1 MVVRQDR
8 RGTRVRAAFAGAML
22 VLLATGG
29 LAKDRTVKPDEL
41 QIPGPD
47 PGIELHLRH
56 KLVRIS
62 SAEFHRPVMFVHG
75 ATFPASSTFDAAL
88 PDGRSFME
96 ILAWW
101 DPRPYYAL
109 DIRGYGGST
118 RPPAMSQPPEAN
130 PPFARAADAVRDI
143 ETAVDY
149 VLKQSG
155 GKKITLIGWSW
166 GTTTTAAY
174 AARHPDK
181 VEKLILVSPVWLGVQ
196 PPANKGAYRTSTYE
210 SARAFAIA
218 GIPKERVEE
227 ISPRASFD
235 AWWAATLATD
245 PEGSKQT
252 PPVVRAP
259 NGALQDFAELW
270 ALGKPNYDPAA
281 IRAPTLL
288 IVGEW
293 DVVTPPLMAQTLYG
307 QLVNASER
315 RLVLLSEATHFMPI
329 EKHRM
334 RLIRE
339 VANFLQEQER

>member
-8 RGTRVRAAFAGAML
+8 RGARLTALFAGAAL
-22 VLLATGG
+22 TLLAT
-29 LAKDRTVKPDEL
+29 AAVARDRTLKPVDVR
-41 QIPGPD
+41 IPALD
-47 PGIELHLRH
+47 AGIELQLR
-56 KLVRIS
+56 KKFVQVS
-62 SAEFHRPVMFVHG
+62 TADFHRPVLFVHG
-75 ATFPASSTFDAAL
+75 ATFPSGSTFDVAL
-88 PDGRSFME
+88 PDGESWMEMTAWRSLKP
-96 ILAWW
+96 I
-101 DPRPYYAL
+101 YAL

-118 RPPAMSQPPEAN
+118 RPAAMSQAPEAN

-143 ETAVDY
+143 EAAVDH
-149 VLKQSG
+149 VLDNRYATKV
-155 GKKITLIGWSW
+155 TLIGWSW

-196 PPANKGAYRTSTYE
+196 PPAFKGAYRTSTYE
-210 SARAFAIA
+210 SARAFAVA
-218 GIPKERVEE
+218 GIPGERVDE
-227 ISPRASFD
+227 ISPLANFD
-235 AWWAATLATD
+235 AWWNATLATD
-245 PEGSKQT
+245 PDGAKLS

-270 ALGKPNYDPAA
+270 AKGTPNYDASA

-293 DVVTPPLMAQTLYG
+293 DVVTPPLMAQTLYS
-307 QLVNASER
+307 QLVNARER

-329 EKHRM
+329 EKHRL

-339 VANFLQEQER
+339 VLNFLNE